1 MQDFKMEVDDNAKKI
16 AEEMEE
22 LSKGSIYGGGGRGGK
37 SFFASRFAN
46 NSKTKSRFGRRSC

>member
-1 MQDFKMEVDDNAKKI
+1 MEVDDNAKKI